1 MPPSVSPADVSP
13 PRRAEPQPAQR
24 TDGYAALESYAAIG
38 DGRTVALISTDGRI
52 DWFPVPD
59 LDSPPMFAA
68 LLDGERGGQ
77 LTMAPA
83 DGGTSSRVY
92 LDGSNVLETTWTTA
106 TGTVI
111 VTDSLNS
118 GVAGRLPWTE
128 LARRV
133 VGISGRVR
141 MRWSVRPGAQLGVAA
156 PWIERLPS
164 GPVLRVGD
172 VAAAVRGFEHHPQVD
187 DAQVHGG
194 FTTSPG
200 SRHLV
205 AVVGTEGEPLN
216 LADPVHIDERVDSS
230 IAAWQAWSAS
240 LDYAGSWRSD
250 VLRHALIL
258 KLLIYSPTGAIAA
271 AATTSLPESRAGG
284 KNWDYRYAW
293 VRDTSY
299 TIRALVRIGA
309 REEIHAAV
317 AWLLKSLHRHGP
329 HVFTHLSGDPPANR
343 ATAPAPGWHGIGP
356 VINGN
361 GASEQLQLGMFGDIF
376 DVVRCYVDAGHVLDP
391 ATGKLL
397 TELAD
402 LCCDQWRRR
411 DAGIW
416 ELEEVQHYTSSKVS
430 CWQALTCAIHLAE
443 LGQIPGRTQRWQ
455 TERAAIREFIQTH
468 CWNDDLGSY
477 TRYPE
482 TIELDASVLLSGDFD
497 DGPQMSATIDVLRAN
512 LGVGPLLYRYTGME
526 REEGAFVACSF
537 WLVSALARVGR
548 VDEAREVMQQ
558 LLPLAN
564 DVGLFAE
571 MLDPAGGESDVERP
585 PFLGNLP
592 QGLSHLS
599 MINAAAA
606 IDDATNDEATPGDA
620 ARNGSAEAAA
630 S

>member
-1 MPPSVSPADVSP
+1 VTKARPV
-13 PRRAEPQPAQR
+13 RI
-24 TDGYAALESYAAIG
+24 DGYAALDSYAAIG

-68 LLDGERGGQ
+68 LLDSEQGGY
-77 LTMAPA
+77 LTMAPV
-83 DGGTSSRVY
+83 GPSSCTRRY
-92 LDGSNVLETTWTTA
+92 IDGSNVLETTWTTD
-106 TGTVI
+106 TGSVI

-133 VGISGRVR
+133 IGTTGQVQLQ
-141 MRWSVRPGAQLGVAA
+141 WTVRPGAQLGVAA
-156 PWIERLPS
+156 PWVEQLPT

-172 VAAAVRGFEHHPQVD
+172 VAVAVRGFAHHPQSGSGV
-187 DAQVHGG
+187 VHGT
-194 FTTSPG
+194 FTSAPG

-205 AVVGTEGEPLN
+205 AVVGTAGEPLN
-216 LADPVHIDERVDSS
+216 MADPAHIDERIDSS
-230 IAAWQAWSAS
+230 IASWQAWSVS
-240 LDYAGSWRSD
+240 LDYTGSWAAE
-250 VLRHALIL
+250 VLRNSLIL

-271 AATTSLPESRAGG
+271 AATTSLPESLAGG

-329 HVFTHLSGDPPANR
+329 HVFTDLSGEPPANR
-343 ATAPAPGWHGIGP
+343 EFAPAPGWRGVEP

-361 GASEQLQLGMFGDIF
+361 GAAEQLQLGMFGDIF

-391 ATGKLL
+391 ASGRLL

-402 LCCDQWRRR
+402 LCCDQWRRP
-411 DAGIW
+411 DAGVW
-416 ELEEVQHYTSSKVS
+416 ELEDVQHYTSSKIS

-443 LGQIPGRTQRWQ
+443 LGQIPGRTDRWQ
-455 TERAAIREFIQTH
+455 SERAEIREFVQAH
-468 CWNDDLGSY
+468 CWNAELGSY
-477 TRYPE
+477 TRHSGS
-482 TIELDASVLLSGDFD
+482 TDLDASVLLSGDFD
-497 DGPQMSATIDVLRAN
+497 DGPQMSSTIDVLRAQ
-512 LGVGPLLYRYTGME
+512 LGAGPLLYRYTGMDN
-526 REEGAFVACSF
+526 EEGAFVACSF

-548 VDEAREVMQQ
+548 VDEARDLMHQ

-571 MLDPAGGESDVERP
+571 MLDPTASRADGRP
-585 PFLGNLP
+585 AFLGNLP

-599 MINAAAA
+599 MVNAAAA
-606 IDDATNDEATPGDA
+606 IDDAVARPGTARRGAGDDNGA
-620 ARNGSAEAAA
+620 ACRTAVSGS
-630 S
+630 